1 MSKPPSAD
9 LAARPRAPR
18 WLSQIETLSTTIIVV
33 MIGGMMLW
41 HEAIERERR
50 LTLVIASA
58 ALLYV
63 VGLVEFGRRSGPA
76 TIAWWPFGLAGL
88 VAGSVAELIN
98 AQFLITWELTVAG
111 LTGMVIGTAQW
122 AALRLWVRLTENRGL
137 PGT

>member
-1 MSKPPSAD
+1 MSKPPSTD

-33 MIGGMMLW
+33 MVGGMMLW
-41 HEAIERERR
+41 YEAIERERR
-50 LTLVIASA
+50 LTLVIGSA

-63 VGLVEFGRRSGPA
+63 VGLVEFGRRSDPA

-111 LTGMVIGTAQW
+111 LTGVVIGTAQW
-122 AALRLWVRLTENRGL
+122 AALRLWLRLTENRGL